1 MTKWTPGP
9 YVCGESFSHGAAVYS
24 KGASGVQISFFGLS
38 TTVGKS
44 GTYRIDADE
53 CLANAQLFSAA
64 PDLYEATD
72 WIDSIQTW
80 APIDAVKDEQTFQV
94 KLTGTQIR
102 KLIDA
107 RKKAVGLP

>member
-9 YVCGESFSHGAAVYS
+9 WFVINEGSKNEPMMSVKAARI
-24 KGASGVQISFFGLS
+24 SGRPPKHCVAICATGDSPQEME
-38 TTVGKS
+38 
-44 GTYRIDADE
+44 D
-53 CLANAQLFSAA
+53 ANALLIAAA